1 MTPSEALSRFR
12 GSQKLDPLSWFMRI
26 SLGITRSRIKGHPI
40 KMELRYSCFR
50 DSARKKKLRYFCST
64 VDHSV
69 LLLEVIF
76 LRRVTLH
83 CREFPRWESLK
94 FLYSIHV
101 NHFEKQWFQE
111 SIFTFLLNFQT
122 FYKKEDEKKI
132 FLLFHF
138 DYFSKRASA
147 CIRMF
152 YRNKIR
158 LVKVHIHSF
167 EKVSFEKN
175 WFSMATQFRVLWNI
189 VSKLQLEYQPQS
201 LFGGAIRIL

>member
-94 FLYSIHV
+94 FLFSIHA
-101 NHFEKQWFQE
+101 NHFKKQWFLG
-111 SIFTFLLNFQT
+111 SILTFLPNFQSFT
-122 FYKKEDEKKI
+122 KRTTSQS
-132 FLLFHF
+132 LL
-138 DYFSKRASA
+138 
-147 CIRMF
+147 
-152 YRNKIR
+152 
-158 LVKVHIHSF
+158 L
-167 EKVSFEKN
+167 
-175 WFSMATQFRVLWNI
+175 ATPLWNQA
-189 VSKLQLEYQPQS
+189 KNQ
-201 LFGGAIRIL
+201 ILWVFLCGNRGVENPFLTS

>member
-1 MTPSEALSRFR
+1 MMILRVMYNCEYSKVVKTSRVKWLFSHTIHKYQMTPSEALSRFR

-83 CREFPRWESLK
+83 CREFPRWENLK
-94 FLYSIHV
+94 SLYSIYV
-101 NHFEKQWFQE
+101 NYFKKQ
-111 SIFTFLLNFQT
+111 
-122 FYKKEDEKKI
+122 
-132 FLLFHF
+132 
-138 DYFSKRASA
+138 
-147 CIRMF
+147 
-152 YRNKIR
+152 
-158 LVKVHIHSF
+158 
-167 EKVSFEKN
+167 
-175 WFSMATQFRVLWNI
+175 
-189 VSKLQLEYQPQS
+189 
-201 LFGGAIRIL
+201 